1 MRTGLGESGSR
12 RAGKYVANLGVGGS
26 GGKRGIFCI
35 ELCTFTVLA
44 DGVLLMSE
52 TPECS
57 YKKEN
62 PICIR
67 CIDFLADDAGSNFVM
82 SKFIF
87 FP

>member
-1 MRTGLGESGSR
+1 
-12 RAGKYVANLGVGGS
+12 
-26 GGKRGIFCI
+26 
-35 ELCTFTVLA
+35 
-44 DGVLLMSE
+44 MSE

-87 FP
+87 FSLTIHATSSFYVCHDAASQFY

>member
-1 MRTGLGESGSR
+1 M
-12 RAGKYVANLGVGGS
+12 
-26 GGKRGIFCI
+26 
-35 ELCTFTVLA
+35 CTFTVLA